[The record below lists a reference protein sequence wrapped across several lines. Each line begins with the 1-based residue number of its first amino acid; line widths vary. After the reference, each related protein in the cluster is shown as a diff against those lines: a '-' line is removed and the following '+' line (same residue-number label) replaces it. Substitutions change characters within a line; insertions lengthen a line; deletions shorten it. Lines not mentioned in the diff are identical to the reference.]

1 MDEKGYKIL
10 IADDEGIV
18 TESLSLIISK
28 EFNDKC
34 TVRVAASGRQVI
46 EIEEGFG
53 PDIIL
58 MDIQMPGIN
67 GIEAIEEIKKTN
79 KSAVFIVIS
88 AYDKFTYAK
97 EALKLGLWSI

>member
-1 MDEKGYKIL
+1 MVEKGYKIL

-28 EFNDKC
+28 EFNNKC
-34 TVRVAASGRQVI
+34 TVSVAASGRQVI
-46 EIEEGFG
+46 EIAEVFR

-67 GIEAIEEIKKTN
+67 GIEAIKEIKKTN
-79 KSAVFIVIS
+79 NSAVFIVINNFIAS
-88 AYDKFTYAK
+88 
-97 EALKLGLWSI
+97 